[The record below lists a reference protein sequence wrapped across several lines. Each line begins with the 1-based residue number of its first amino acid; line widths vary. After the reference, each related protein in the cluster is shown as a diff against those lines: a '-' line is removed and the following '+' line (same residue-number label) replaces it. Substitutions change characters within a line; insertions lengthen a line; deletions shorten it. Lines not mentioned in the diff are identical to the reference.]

1 MDKDN
6 SFEQLLTLKNR
17 EKFTAEQ
24 VENVECFSEEEV
36 ILKTR
41 LGGLCIRGS
50 GLKLADFSVDD
61 GTIIMNGK
69 IDSVV
74 FTEIKEKKSF
84 IKGLFK

>member
-1 MDKDN
+1 MDKTN
-6 SFEQLLTLKNR
+6 NFEQLLTLKNR

-24 VENVECFSEEEV
+24 VENVECFSEEDV
-36 ILKTR
+36 ILKTK
-41 LGGLCIRGS
+41 LGGLRIQGS
-50 GLKLADFSVDD
+50 DLKLVDFSVDD
-61 GTIIMNGK
+61 GTLILKGK